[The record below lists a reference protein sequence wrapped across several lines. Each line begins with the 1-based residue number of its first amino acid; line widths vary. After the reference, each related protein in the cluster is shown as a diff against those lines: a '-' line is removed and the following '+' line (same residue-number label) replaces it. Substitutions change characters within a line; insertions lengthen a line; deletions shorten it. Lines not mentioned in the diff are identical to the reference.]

1 MWISQSEITSMSCS
15 SSWSFLKESREG
27 QSWIPRKWFQS
38 CSPAFPTALC
48 TSCKIKALK
57 ILIYTVEIQ
66 FTNYKRKL
74 EWILQQNNMRDVEWQ
89 EDNHWIPAIQQQKS
103 WGWWGEPVF
112 NRFNTAVNAQPPADL
127 PLVCLQSK
135 AMPL

>member
-103 WGWWGEPVF
+103 WGWWGQSQSL
-112 NRFNTAVNAQPPADL
+112 TDSTLQL
-127 PLVCLQSK
+127 MLSPLLTY
-135 AMPL
+135 L